1 MTEKICLVLH
11 RKSANRSEVKTAVN
25 QVKQLDLKVRVRIAW
40 NKKDKRR
47 CVKEA
52 LKNGAERII
61 AGGGDGTINDV
72 VNALVNRKGRAKAT
86 LGILPLGTANDFAR
100 GFGLPINDLN
110 KALEIACT
118 GEPRRIDVGKANDRL
133 FLNVVSGGF
142 GAEVTASTP
151 QDMKKKLGGAAYT
164 LMGLAKAMNLKAKTG
179 RLLVPG
185 EVPIEDSML
194 IMAVGNNRFAGGGFA
209 VAPHADL
216 EDGLLD
222 LAVMSDVPPS
232 ALAQVIR
239 ELEDIR
245 NPDNQ
250 YVHYRQLA
258 KFTIDA
264 DTEVHFNVDGEPVL
278 TSKME
283 FSILPK
289 CLGVA
294 VEAPPPP
301 PF

>member
-11 RKSANRSEVKTAVN
+11 RKSANREEVKVAVN
-25 QVKQLDLKVRVRIAW
+25 HVKRLKQKIRVRIAW

-47 CVKEA
+47 VVKEA
-52 LKNGAERII
+52 LQAGATRII

-72 VNALVNRKGRAKAT
+72 VNALISHGKGKAKAKAA

-100 GFGLPINDLN
+100 GFGLPVDDLN
-110 KALEIACT
+110 EALEVACT
-118 GEPRRIDVGKANDRL
+118 GAPRKTDVGKANDRL

-151 QDMKKKLGGAAYT
+151 QDMKKALGGAAYT

-185 EVPIEDSML
+185 QAPYEGSML
-194 IMAVGNNRFAGGGFA
+194 IMAVGNNRFAGGGFE

-222 LAVMSDVPPS
+222 LSLLSDVPAS
-232 ALAQVIR
+232 ALAQVVG
-239 ELEDIR
+239 ELKDIK

-258 KFTIDA
+258 EFTLEA
-264 DTEVHFNVDGEPVL
+264 DTPVHFNVDGEPVH
-278 TSKME
+278 TSSMK
-283 FSILPK
+283 FSVLPR
-289 CLGVA
+289 CLSIAMRGNT
-294 VEAPPPP
+294 
-301 PF
+301 

>member
-11 RKSANRSEVKTAVN
+11 RKSANRLEVKTAVN
-25 QVKQLDLKVRVRIAW
+25 QAKQLDLKVRVRIAW

-52 LKNGAERII
+52 LSAGAERII
-61 AGGGDGTINDV
+61 AGGGDGTINEV
-72 VNALVNRKGRAKAT
+72 VNALVSRRKGKAKAT

-100 GFGLPINDLN
+100 GIGLPVNDLN
-110 KALEIACT
+110 KALKIACT
-118 GEPRRIDVGKANDRL
+118 GKPRTIDVGKANDRL

-142 GAEVTASTP
+142 GAEVTATTP
-151 QDMKKKLGGAAYT
+151 QDMKKALGGAAYT

-179 RLLVPG
+179 RLLVPS
-185 EVPIEDSML
+185 EAPIEGSML

-222 LAVMSDVPPS
+222 LAVVSDFPS
-232 ALAQVIR
+232 TALTQVIR
-239 ELEDIR
+239 EIENIR
-245 NPDNQ
+245 NPNNQ
-250 YVHYRQLA
+250 YVRYRQLSQ
-258 KFTIDA
+258 FTIDA
-264 DTEVHFNVDGEPVL
+264 DTEVHFNVDGEPVH
-278 TSKME
+278 TSRME
-283 FSILPK
+283 FSVLPK

-294 VEAPPPP
+294 G
-301 PF
+301 

>member
-1 MTEKICLVLH
+1 MTEKTCLVLH
-11 RKSANRSEVKTAVN
+11 RKSANREEVKVAVKH
-25 QVKQLDLKVRVRIAW
+25 VKQLGQKLRVRIAW

-52 LKNGAERII
+52 LSAGAERII

-72 VNALVNRKGRAKAT
+72 VNALVNRKGKARAA

-100 GFGLPINDLN
+100 GFGLPVDDLN
-110 KALEIACT
+110 KALEIACA
-118 GEPRRIDVGKANDRL
+118 GEPRQIDVGKANDRL

-142 GAEVTASTP
+142 GAEVTATTP
-151 QDMKKKLGGAAYT
+151 QDMKKALGGAAYT
-164 LMGLAKAMNLKAKTG
+164 LMGLAKAMDVKSKTG

-185 EVPIEDSML
+185 EAPFEGSML

-209 VAPHADL
+209 VAPYADL

-222 LAVMSDVPPS
+222 LAVLSDFPS
-232 ALAQVIR
+232 TALAQVVR
-239 ELEDIR
+239 ELEDIE

-258 KFTIDA
+258 EFTVDA
-264 DTEVHFNVDGEPVL
+264 DSEVHFNVDGEPVH
-278 TSKME
+278 TSKMA

-294 VEAPPPP
+294 TGEQ
-301 PF
+301 